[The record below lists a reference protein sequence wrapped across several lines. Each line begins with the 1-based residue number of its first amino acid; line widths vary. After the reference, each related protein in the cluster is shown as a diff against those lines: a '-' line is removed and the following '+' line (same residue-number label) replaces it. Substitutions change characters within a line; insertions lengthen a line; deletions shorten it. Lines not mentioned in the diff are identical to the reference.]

1 MNLAEAIHMGSGKL
15 SNAEVPEP
23 IRETKLLLAYSV
35 GRDEVFLIAHPEY
48 EMTRAE
54 FAKFEG
60 AILRRAAREPYQY
73 IVGKQEFYGL
83 DFIVTPA
90 VLIPR
95 PETEMLVERS
105 IELLTKI
112 RSPRLLDIGTGS
124 GCISISILA
133 KVPDATGL
141 AVDISNEALKVASLN
156 ADKHNVADRLELKMA
171 DVFAEL
177 NDESFDLIVSNP
189 PYVKSEDIPG
199 LQPEVREHE
208 PAGALTD
215 GGSGLSII
223 SRIISGATTRLVPG
237 GMLLIE
243 IGIGQ
248 DQEVIKLVTG
258 KEWKDGIVVRDFQ
271 SIPRMLQVRRR

>member
-1 MNLAEAIHMGSGKL
+1 MNLAEAIYIGSGNL
-15 SNAEVPEP
+15 SEADVPEP

-48 EMTRAE
+48 EMTSTE
-54 FAKFEG
+54 FAKFEDS
-60 AILRRAAREPYQY
+60 ILRRAAREPYQY

-105 IELLTKI
+105 IELI
-112 RSPRLLDIGTGS
+112 QEISSPRFFEIGAGS

-133 KVPDATGL
+133 NVPDASGV
-141 AVDISNEALKVASLN
+141 AVDISNEALKVASMN
-156 ADKHNVADRLELKMA
+156 VDKHNVTDRLELKIS
-171 DVFAEL
+171 DVFAGL

-189 PYVKSEDIPG
+189 PYVRSEDIPD
-199 LQPEVREHE
+199 LQPEVRDYE
-208 PAGALTD
+208 PVRALTD
-215 GGSGLSII
+215 GGSGLNII
-223 SRIISGATTRLVPG
+223 SRIISGASKRLVPG
-237 GMLLIE
+237 GTLLIE

-248 DQEVIKLVTG
+248 DHEVLELVSG
-258 KEWKDGIVVRDFQ
+258 KEWRDGIVVKDFQ
-271 SIPRMLQVRRR
+271 GIPRMLQVRRR